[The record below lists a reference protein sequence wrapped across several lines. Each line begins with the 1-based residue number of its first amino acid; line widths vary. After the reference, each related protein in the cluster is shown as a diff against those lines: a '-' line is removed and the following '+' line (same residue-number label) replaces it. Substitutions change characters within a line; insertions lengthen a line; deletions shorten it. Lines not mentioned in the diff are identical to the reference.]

1 MYYFEAKNFLE
12 YFMKK
17 QAIYIHWSII
27 LIIVIYS
34 KYLSKQWH
42 QYLII
47 KNFYQ
52 SNKKLTI
59 KKGKYKS
66 VQKQSLVHH
75 SHTI

>member
-47 KNFYQ
+47 KNFT
-52 SNKKLTI
+52 KVI
-59 KKGKYKS
+59 KN
-66 VQKQSLVHH
+66 
-75 SHTI
+75 

>member
-1 MYYFEAKNFLE
+1 MYYFEATKHFLK
-12 YFMKK
+12 YLMKE

-47 KNFYQ
+47 K
-52 SNKKLTI
+52 K
-59 KKGKYKS
+59 
-66 VQKQSLVHH
+66 
-75 SHTI
+75 